1 MMGLNPSQ
9 IGILDQFLNII
20 SVYNLLKATNIRVA
34 LEFPRMP
41 RLARSPEDIGPGR
54 AAAAA
59 RPQRLPWAWQP
70 LAAPGKWSLQRNGQG
85 GDPQVYKLVY
95 TRL

>member
-1 MMGLNPSQ
+1 MMMGLNPSQ

-70 LAAPGKWSLQRNGQG
+70 LAAPGQVPPKKWSRWGPPG
-85 GDPQVYKLVY
+85 I
-95 TRL
+95 